1 MQGEGEGK
9 SRGEGESKSWGEG
22 GGEVGDRRSPLVC
35 ETSQLRPLPVC
46 GRSEGRVIPGSTGH
60 IVHATALH
68 AASRRRATL
77 WSSGTGSWV
86 VEVATIV

>member
-9 SRGEGESKSWGEG
+9 SRGEG
-22 GGEVGDRRSPLVC
+22 GGEVGHKRSPLVC

-46 GRSEGRVIPGSTGH
+46 GRGEIRVIPGSIRH
-60 IVHATALH
+60 IAHATVLH

-77 WSSGTGSWV
+77 TSGTGS
-86 VEVATIV
+86 